1 MMHRWFSGAA
11 QALLKRTQL
20 PPRPKINEN
29 DITEVFIKGGGKGG
43 QKINKTNSKVQ
54 LKHIP
59 TGIVVESQFSRS
71 RDANRKK
78 AREILALKVEEL
90 TLGEN
95 SRAAIVAEFYRQ
107 KAQKKKQQARKR
119 QREREE
125 AKKLAQEPSPDETKD
140 IDDRG

>member
-29 DITEVFIKGGGKGG
+29 DITEVFIKGGDKGG

>member
-1 MMHRWFSGAA
+1 MHRWFSGAA

-95 SRAAIVAEFYRQ
+95 SRAAIVAQFYRQ

-125 AKKLAQEPSPDETKD
+125 AKKLAQEPSPNETKD
-140 IDDRG
+140 IDDR

>member
-95 SRAAIVAEFYRQ
+95 SRAAIVAQFYRQ

-125 AKKLAQEPSPDETKD
+125 AKKLAQEPSPNETKD
-140 IDDRG
+140 IDDR

>member
-125 AKKLAQEPSPDETKD
+125 AKKLAQEPSPNETKD
-140 IDDRG
+140 IDDR